1 MFILVCYDVET
12 LTKEGKRRLRK
23 VAKLC
28 ESHGQRVQHS
38 VFECKMDKSLY
49 LTFENKIVSIIDTK
63 SDSLRIYILDEDS
76 IRKIKNFGIASV
88 IDYEQPLV
96 L

>member
-12 LTKEGKRRLRK
+12 LTREGKRRLRK

-28 ESHGQRVQHS
+28 ESYGQRVQHS
-38 VFECKMDKSLY
+38 IFECKMEKSLY
-49 LTFENKIVSIIDTK
+49 LVFENKLVSIINIKT
-63 SDSLRIYILDEDS
+63 DSLRIYILDEDS
-76 IRKIKNFGIASV
+76 IKKIKNFGIASI
-88 IDYEQPLV
+88 IDYEEPLI

>member
-12 LTKEGKRRLRK
+12 LTKEGKRRLRR

-28 ESHGQRVQHS
+28 ESYGQRVQHS
-38 VFECKMDKSLY
+38 IFECKMDKSLY
-49 LTFENKIVSIIDTK
+49 LTFENKILSIINIKT
-63 SDSLRIYILDEDS
+63 DSLRIYILDEDS
-76 IRKIKNFGIASV
+76 IKKIKNFGIANI
-88 IDYEQPLV
+88 IDYEEPLI

>member
-23 VAKLC
+23 VAKHC
-28 ESHGQRVQHS
+28 ESYGQRVQHS
-38 VFECKMDKSLY
+38 IFECKMDKALY
-49 LTFENKIVSIIDTK
+49 LTFENKIVSIINQKT
-63 SDSLRIYILDEDS
+63 DSLRIYILDEDS
-76 IRKIKNFGIASV
+76 IRKIKNFGIANI
-88 IDYEQPLV
+88 IDYEEPLI

>member
-23 VAKLC
+23 VAKHC
-28 ESHGQRVQHS
+28 ESYGQRVQHS
-38 VFECKMDKSLY
+38 VFECKMEKATY
-49 LTFENKIVSIIDTK
+49 LTFENKIVSIINQKT
-63 SDSLRIYILDEDS
+63 DSLRIYILDEDS
-76 IRKIKNFGIASV
+76 IRKIKNFGVATI
-88 IDYEQPLV
+88 IDYEEPLI